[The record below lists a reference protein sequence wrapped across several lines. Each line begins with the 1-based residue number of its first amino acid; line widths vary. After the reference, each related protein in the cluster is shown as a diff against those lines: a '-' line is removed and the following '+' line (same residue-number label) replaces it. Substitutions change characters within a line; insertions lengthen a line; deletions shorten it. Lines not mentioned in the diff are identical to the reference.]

1 MTLTARLIS
10 SNRLPADAF
19 DKAVCRRYNDMAL
32 IAVESTEIGKNTL
45 ATRYVKKGAATLQ
58 EALESAEKNHPAELL
73 DLGEMFGTED
83 LPPLTI
89 VTNRDAYY
97 GAVGILFPSVQKRL
111 REMYGDRFIV
121 LPSSVHEVLA
131 APVELFED
139 ADLSGMVQAINSAE
153 VEEQERLS
161 DTAFLAEFTPGG
173 EMTLKAI

>member
-1 MTLTARLIS
+1 MTLTARLVS

-19 DKAVCRRYNDMAL
+19 EKAVCRRYNDMAL
-32 IAVESTEIGKNTL
+32 IAVESTEIGENTF
-45 ATRYVKKGAATLQ
+45 ATRYIKKGAATLQ
-58 EALESAEKNHPAELL
+58 EAIESAEKNHPAELL
-73 DLGEMFGTED
+73 DLGEMFGRED

-131 APVELFED
+131 APVELLED
-139 ADLSGMVQAINSAE
+139 ADLSGMVKDINTAE
-153 VEEQERLS
+153 VKEQERLS
-161 DTAFLAEFTPGG
+161 DVAYMAEFAPGG
-173 EMTLKAI
+173 KMTLKAI

>member
-19 DKAVCRRYNDMAL
+19 EKAVCRRYNDMAL
-32 IAVESTEIGKNTL
+32 IAVESTEIGENTL

-73 DLGEMFGTED
+73 DLGGMFGIED
-83 LPPLTI
+83 PLPLTV

-111 REMYGDRFIV
+111 REMYGGRFIV

-131 APVELFED
+131 APVEMLED
-139 ADLSGMVQAINSAE
+139 ADLSGMVQTINAAE
-153 VEEQERLS
+153 VKEQERLS
-161 DTAFLAEFTPGG
+161 DVAYMAEFTPGG
-173 EMTLKAI
+173 NMTLKAI